1 MRITWVILNL
11 SLHFIGIIQAG
22 RRPQAVNYPI
32 PAQVQSQPLIPPPE
46 FRQFQSL
53 SLRPPVAYVQNST
66 PQSGYREGPPTYKEG
81 PNLDS
86 YQIGKPPLCAWNAS
100 DTDEEKLLGPD
111 EHYHTMRIRCC
122 DSDLEANLKESIK
135 LGINAE
141 KLGDAAKFIQRRA
154 QLEFRTT
161 FEVIITERNFAIA
174 SYYHGCMTCKIM
186 TDDYH
191 VLIYQT
197 PNRYDPF
204 NLKFEEWFAA
214 LDAQEDL
221 GSTKALGVRGY
232 FPDKREDPM
241 AGGAKSH
248 LKPKSLLNDKVPDK
262 VDDGETL
269 TKKPKKRVHPR
280 KKNSENRREKR
291 QAEDTNLAPII
302 DAPEEL
308 EEVTEEPLPAST
320 PVPVTPVTRRRTTT
334 THAPTSAVHIDSA
347 IASET
352 RLFDN
357 NFAANSINID
367 RSHSPADANLQVPVV
382 ATEIEAKDE
391 RKGPDSEQEDND
403 NYRWNLKFPKE
414 SHCHKCCDRALT
426 QTVRDAVTELSTSPW
441 YGAGSEGVIAG
452 RIQRM
457 AQLRFERSYEVFVSR
472 HDFAFATYHVGNAIC
487 HQFYKEFYILIYA
500 TPRQY
505 DVDYQEAENY
515 FFNFAERE
523 NLGSTEITLPE
534 MKDFHTPLSIEAEG
548 PRAGFPVN
556 SHCDQDHRGSY
567 CCNVQLFNSLLRAYQ
582 QIIRLPNFH
591 QYNMRQFS
599 RRLQWDAEEL
609 FQHSMEVFVSYDDFI
624 FNVNYAND
632 SICKF
637 RVDKYYIFAYTTNSN
652 ITYPLHWPVEVDLG
666 EAKPMNCPP
675 DLEKLDGV
683 ICCDRNMQYDMF
695 KTIDVEKQK
704 EGFNRHQTQFI
715 ATAILRKI
723 QRRFNTTF
731 ESILT
736 PADFIWQTGRFSDR
750 TCKIDAGMYNV
761 LAYQS
766 SYLAKEA
773 DKDKVRV
780 KVKVKVKAKVKAKAK
795 VKVKAKDKVKARDK
809 ARAKDRAAA
818 NQFAAAQFAQAN
830 SFAIANQFAAAVPP
844 PPAVAPPIAPPG
856 GGLGNTCFSSDTW
869 LTTPNGKKRMD
880 EIEVGDFILTAN
892 ETHIYF
898 TPILMW
904 LHKEPEVNASFI
916 TIITEFGKALR
927 LTDKHLMYMNECG
940 DYYEEYIDFT
950 PTKPVY
956 ADELRIGQCV
966 IVIHKGRFRQ
976 QRIESIFIT
985 QRKGIYAPLT
995 SNGRLIVNDMLASC
1009 HSNMKE
1015 VIIQYKFAEV
1025 FTRMRRAVSDFI
1037 SESSLNELVPLPV
1050 GIELLLIP
1058 LSLFH
1063 VALSSYCGQS
1073 AIPFTFQVLRS
1084 GHPVLGCARPKCFG
1098 WNANGT
1104 RAADSVQFYR
1114 INEKEDGYLR
1124 RSDQVTKNPSKDPQ
1138 YQPKTSICSE
1148 RYTDSCRPDE
1158 WVGGLAPQED
1168 PQSSPLKVRCCSYHM
1183 LEVSEDRGV
1192 ATVKQGQLVVGG
1204 EYMEADKLLGFDYIS
1219 NLQKSFYDNGTIYY
1233 SVTIK
1238 RMQCQDDESVFPEAE
1253 LNLVQGGSKTTT
1265 TEPSS
1270 QDNAIV
1276 HYPIGRADES
1286 QQISKTAPRQVQPSI
1301 NPSPTPAASNSIQS
1315 QPYSSTANTVVSQ
1328 PTQINYPQPQTSN
1341 IQPLPSHNPI
1351 AQGVTTVQG
1360 YPQVCEDQSFF

>member
-11 SLHFIGIIQAG
+11 SLHFIGIIQADQN
-22 RRPQAVNYPI
+22 PQ
-32 PAQVQSQPLIPPPE
+32 QP
-46 FRQFQSL
+46 QNL
-53 SLRPPVAYVQNST
+53 SLGSPVAYVQNST
-66 PQSGYREGPPTYKEG
+66 LQSGYREGPSTYKEG

-86 YQIGKPPLCAWNAS
+86 YHIRKPLLCTWNVS
-100 DTDEEKLLGPD
+100 DTDEEKLLSPD
-111 EHYHTMRIRCC
+111 EPYHTMRIRCC

-161 FEVIITERNFAIA
+161 FEVIIAERNFAIA
-174 SYYHGCMTCKIM
+174 SYYHGYMTCKIM
-186 TDDYH
+186 TDKYH
-191 VLIYQT
+191 ILIYQT

-214 LDAQEDL
+214 LDTQEDL
-221 GSTKALGVRGY
+221 GGTKALGVRGY
-232 FPDKREDPM
+232 FPDRREDPM
-241 AGGAKSH
+241 AGGAKNH
-248 LKPKSLLNDKVPDK
+248 LKPKSLTNDKVPDK

-280 KKNSENRREKR
+280 KKNSENRQEKR

-308 EEVTEEPLPAST
+308 QEVVEELLPIS
-320 PVPVTPVTRRRTTT
+320 TPVTRKSITTT
-334 THAPTSAVHIDSA
+334 RAPTAAVHIDSA
-347 IASET
+347 IETET
-352 RLFDN
+352 RLFDTD
-357 NFAANSINID
+357 FTANTINVD
-367 RSHSPADANLQVPVV
+367 RSHSPVDANLQVPIV
-382 ATEIEAKDE
+382 ATEILAENE
-391 RKGPDSEQEDND
+391 LKGPDAEQKDND
-403 NYRWNLKFPKE
+403 NYRWNLRFPKE

-426 QTVRDAVTELSTSPW
+426 QTVRDAVTELSTSRW

-505 DVDYQEAENY
+505 DVDYKEAEEY

-534 MKDFHTPLSIEAEG
+534 MKDFHIPLAIEAEG

-567 CCNVQLFNSLLRAYQ
+567 CCNLQLFNSLFRAYRQ
-582 QIIRLPNFH
+582 VVRLPNFH
-591 QYNMRQFS
+591 QYNLRQFS

-624 FNVNYAND
+624 FNVNHANN

-675 DLEKLDGV
+675 DLEKLNGV
-683 ICCDRNMQYDMF
+683 ICCDRDMQYDMY

-704 EGFNRHQTQFI
+704 EGFSRHRTQFM

-736 PADFIWQTGRFSDR
+736 PADFIWRTGRFSDR
-750 TCKIDAGMYNV
+750 ACKVDAGMYNV

-766 SYLAKEA
+766 SYLAKEPDRDWVRVRVRVKA
-773 DKDKVRV
+773 KARDKDKDKDKGKGKDRARARARARVKVKDKDKVKDRV
-780 KVKVKVKAKVKAKAK
+780 RV
-795 VKVKAKDKVKARDK
+795 
-809 ARAKDRAAA
+809 RAAA

-830 SFAIANQFAAAVPP
+830 SFAIANQFAAAAPP
-844 PPAVAPPIAPPG
+844 PPGAPIPFG
-856 GGLGNTCFSSDTW
+856 GGGGPARASVEAGGGVGGCFSSDTW
-869 LTTPNGKKRMD
+869 LTTPNGKKSMD

-892 ETHIYF
+892 ETHVYF
-898 TPILMW
+898 APILMW

-927 LTDKHLMYMNECG
+927 LTDKHLMYMNECE

-950 PTKPVY
+950 PEGPVY
-956 ADELRIGQCV
+956 ADELR
-966 IVIHKGRFRQ
+966 GRFRQ
-976 QRIESIFIT
+976 QKIESIFIT

-995 SNGRLIVNDMLASC
+995 NNGRLIVNDMLASC
-1009 HSNMKE
+1009 HSNMRE
-1015 VIIQYKFAEV
+1015 VGIQYLFA
-1025 FTRMRRAVSDFI
+1025 
-1037 SESSLNELVPLPV
+1037 
-1050 GIELLLIP
+1050 
-1058 LSLFH
+1058 
-1063 VALSSYCGQS
+1063 
-1073 AIPFTFQVLRS
+1073 
-1084 GHPVLGCARPKCFG
+1084 
-1098 WNANGT
+1098 
-1104 RAADSVQFYR
+1104 
-1114 INEKEDGYLR
+1114 
-1124 RSDQVTKNPSKDPQ
+1124 
-1138 YQPKTSICSE
+1138 
-1148 RYTDSCRPDE
+1148 
-1158 WVGGLAPQED
+1158 
-1168 PQSSPLKVRCCSYHM
+1168 KV
-1183 LEVSEDRGV
+1183 
-1192 ATVKQGQLVVGG
+1192 
-1204 EYMEADKLLGFDYIS
+1204 
-1219 NLQKSFYDNGTIYY
+1219 
-1233 SVTIK
+1233 
-1238 RMQCQDDESVFPEAE
+1238 
-1253 LNLVQGGSKTTT
+1253 
-1265 TEPSS
+1265 
-1270 QDNAIV
+1270 
-1276 HYPIGRADES
+1276 
-1286 QQISKTAPRQVQPSI
+1286 
-1301 NPSPTPAASNSIQS
+1301 
-1315 QPYSSTANTVVSQ
+1315 
-1328 PTQINYPQPQTSN
+1328 
-1341 IQPLPSHNPI
+1341 
-1351 AQGVTTVQG
+1351 
-1360 YPQVCEDQSFF
+1360 